1 MPEIQ
6 RGSPRVALR
15 IGLTWES
22 MHLLKKLETLAK
34 SDVSFI
40 IVVASIAVVIKLY
53 ENLDYSET

>member
-1 MPEIQ
+1 
-6 RGSPRVALR
+6 
-15 IGLTWES
+15 
-22 MHLLKKLETLAK
+22 MHLLKKLETLVN